1 MIRTSALAFA
11 ATLALA
17 GIAVAASPPPNVVV
31 KLEPQAGS
39 KIAGTATIAHLAADP
54 PVVSV
59 TIVLDGMFIPENE
72 YPAGVYNS
80 TCSNLGPR
88 PEYRLNPVISG
99 RSETRVKPTT
109 MKPGPYVIAVFNTA
123 GTHAMSCG
131 ALPMMHHD
139 H

>member
-1 MIRTSALAFA
+1 MIRTSVLAFA
-11 ATLALA
+11 ATLALT

-31 KLEPQAGS
+31 KLEPQAPS
-39 KIAGTATIAHLAADP
+39 KIAGTATISHVTMDP

-72 YPAGVYNS
+72 YPAGVYHS
-80 TCSNLGPR
+80 TCSALGPR
-88 PEYRLNPVISG
+88 PEYRLNPVMSG